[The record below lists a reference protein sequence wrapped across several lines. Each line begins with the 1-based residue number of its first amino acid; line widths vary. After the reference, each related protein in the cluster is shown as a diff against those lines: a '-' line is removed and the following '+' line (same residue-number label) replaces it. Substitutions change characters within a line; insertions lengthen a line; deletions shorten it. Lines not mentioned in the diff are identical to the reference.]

1 MISILYYFD
10 FVGASFIIMK
20 QIGIYKITSPN
31 KKIYIGQSWDI
42 ERRWKKYRILNCK
55 SQLKLYASFLKYG
68 VDKHKF
74 EILQLCDKEQL
85 NELEKYY
92 VDLFQTFN
100 SKYGLNLQDGG
111 GASALI
117 SDETR
122 KKMSL
127 VHTGKKLS
135 EETKRKLSEAGKKR
149 KDSPETKLKKS
160 ISRIGI
166 IFSEETKLKMSISK
180 KGILMSDETKKK
192 LSDINMG
199 KYVSDETKD
208 KIRKARLNYWSM
220 KKNNQ

>member
-92 VDLFQTFN
+92 VDLYQTFN
-100 SKYGLNLQDGG
+100 NKYGLNLNDGG
-111 GASALI
+111 GAN
-117 SDETR
+117 
-122 KKMSL
+122 
-127 VHTGKKLS
+127 GKHS
-135 EETKRKLSEAGKKR
+135 EETKRKIGQ
-149 KDSPETKLKKS
+149 KL
-160 ISRIGI
+160 
-166 IFSEETKLKMSISK
+166 T
-180 KGILMSDETKKK
+180 
-192 LSDINMG
+192 
-199 KYVSDETKD
+199 
-208 KIRKARLNYWSM
+208 
-220 KKNNQ
+220 KNNNGGKCKWFNIVKNDGTEFKLRGTC